1 MTNISISLKQ
11 LWKSLEKSSRR
22 NIILLFIL
30 NVINAFAEVISIG
43 SIIPIVSLLMDEKN
57 INKYPV
63 INQIL
68 SILPSSIHS
77 KVLGL
82 LMLFAI
88 VTILVGIIRYV
99 TLVFTNNLAFNI
111 SSSIAIR
118 VYTTALYK
126 PYPVHLQG
134 NSSETIS
141 NLTTKVNSMISGIF
155 LPLLTFVNSFFV
167 ILSILGALMIIS
179 PLIASVIFVVFGTA
193 YWIISKRSVKKVH
206 ENSGKIAR
214 LDEKLIKLI
223 QESLGG
229 IREIILDGNQ
239 KYYIKIFSDV
249 NKPLRTAQ
257 CENVIAGASPRYFIE
272 SLGIITICSI
282 AIFSVSNNHSGSDI
296 FPVIAAFAFSAQ
308 RILPTAQILY
318 SSWSSLVGNSVQM
331 KILANDLQVV
341 SKQYEDITPLGK
353 MEIMNQLEFKN
364 VSFRYVNDHPD
375 ILHQI
380 NFVIPR
386 ATRVGIV
393 GKTGMGKTTLMDML
407 MGLLEPTNGSL
418 TVDGNTLNPKNVK
431 QWRNSLAHVPQN
443 IYLSDLSI
451 RENIAFGF
459 ESHEVEMEKVY
470 HAAKNAQLH
479 DFIMQLPEQYD
490 TLVGERGVRLSGG
503 QRQRIGI
510 ARALY
515 KKANIIILD
524 EATSALDSETE
535 EKIMR
540 TIYESGEQV
549 TMFIIAHRL
558 STLKLTDLIL
568 EVKNKNVIIYKSY
581 DEYIREV
588 SNKAEIV

>member
-1 MTNISISLKQ
+1 MTNISTSLRQ
-11 LWKSLEKSSRR
+11 LWISLEKRSRR

-30 NVINAFAEVISIG
+30 NVINAFAEVLSIG
-43 SIIPIVSLLMDEKN
+43 SIIPIVSLLIDEKN
-57 INKYPV
+57 INKYPF
-63 INQIL
+63 INQVL
-68 SILPSSIHS
+68 SILPFSIHS
-77 KVLGL
+77 KVLGI
-82 LMLFAI
+82 LFLFSI
-88 VTILVGIIRYV
+88 ITIMVGIIRYV
-99 TLVFTNNLAFNI
+99 TLIFTNKLAFNI
-111 SSSIAIR
+111 SSSVAMR

-126 PYPVHLQG
+126 PYPVHLQE

-155 LPLLTFVNSFFV
+155 LPMLTFVNSLFI
-167 ILSILGALMIIS
+167 ILSILSALMIIS
-179 PLIASVIFVVFGTA
+179 PLIALVIFVVFGGA

-206 ENSGKIAR
+206 SNSGKIAR

-223 QESLGG
+223 QESLGA

-239 KYYIKIFSDV
+239 KYYRRIFSDI

-257 CENVIAGASPRYFIE
+257 CENVIAAASPRYFIE
-272 SLGIITICSI
+272 SLGIITICAV
-282 AIFSVSNNHSGSDI
+282 AILSVSNNHSGSDI
-296 FPVIAAFAFSAQ
+296 FPLIAAFAFSAQ

-331 KILANDLQVV
+331 KILANDLQIV
-341 SKQYEDITPLGK
+341 SKEYEDVTPFGK
-353 MEIMNQLEFKN
+353 MEIIKQLEFKN

-375 ILHQI
+375 ILQQL
-380 NFVIPR
+380 NFIIPR
-386 ATRVGIV
+386 GTRVGIV

-407 MGLLEPTNGSL
+407 MGLLKPTNGSV

-451 RENIAFGF
+451 RENIAFGLDF
-459 ESHEVEMEKVY
+459 HEVDIENVY
-470 HAAKNAQLH
+470 QAAKNAQLH

-515 KKANIIILD
+515 KNANIIILD

-535 EKIMR
+535 EKIMQ

-568 EVKNKNVIIYKSY
+568 EVKNKNIIIYKSY
-581 DEYIREV
+581 DDYIREIT
-588 SNKAEIV
+588 NKAEIL